1 MRSRILSKFIPA
13 SCVGYFNRAH
23 YGFYVTASRM
33 LVVYIMVSAV
43 RSPFFMYVL
52 YIPGVLFYKISQ
64 KDTQYILT

>member
-1 MRSRILSKFIPA
+1 MRSRILSKFISA
-13 SCVGYFNRAH
+13 SCVGYFDRAH
-23 YGFYVTASRM
+23 DGFYVTTSRM
-33 LVVYIMVSAV
+33 LVVHIMVSAV